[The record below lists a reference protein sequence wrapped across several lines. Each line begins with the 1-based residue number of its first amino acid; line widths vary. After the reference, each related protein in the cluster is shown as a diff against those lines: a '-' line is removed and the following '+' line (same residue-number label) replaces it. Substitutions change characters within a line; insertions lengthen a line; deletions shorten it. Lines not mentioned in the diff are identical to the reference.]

1 MTYDFTIFFFVFQKI
16 AEKKKA
22 TIEEGMIVEEMTMVP
37 IVDIGIMVTVT
48 VTEIQREIEVIVEKT
63 GKSKLLALEET
74 TMAMVIL
81 RLHI

>member
-1 MTYDFTIFFFVFQKI
+1 
-16 AEKKKA
+16 
-22 TIEEGMIVEEMTMVP
+22 MIVEEMTMVP

-48 VTEIQREIEVIVEKT
+48 VTEIQKEIEVIVEKT